1 MIFELIHQEP
11 HQQIIFIH
19 ARVAGGAGCT
29 GGLLI
34 LPQQR
39 VDRVH
44 SGGIPLERRA
54 AVDLLLERHEIQSG
68 IGLFDLAHFLGKMER
83 KLATQRL
90 LLPNERDRCVDIR
103 LVVSQDIQQVRQ
115 IFVQHHIVA
124 LIEHAVL
131 IGVFPNVVENALIE
145 DAVLLLAGDVLA
157 HQQEELIHGGR
168 VALQQGA
175 DRVLVLHGGGALE
188 QVAQNEGILLHR
200 PIDGLQRVKLGGA
213 EILQAETQPCDL
225 GSLGDRT
232 GGRAT
237 GGRTGSRAAAR
248 RGGQD
253 HRAGGRTGGSG
264 NARRTRCTGGTR
276 RRRAR
281 RAGRTA
287 AGEHTQNEIRGN
299 GYAVALHH
307 VGVAF
312 HLLDGRLVNARGA
325 QQRDH
330 FLDHFAV
337 DHGVAVRNAGE
348 QLIEGIAA
356 LGGRF
361 FRTAVRGIIRCAFLR
376 ARHRGLLPRFLVQR
390 SDHFV
395 RGVGFLRADG
405 QVGNGVEGHEGH
417 VAQRHE
423 EISGVLLALEGD
435 LRRKTQLGRAQSG
448 HR

>member
-1 MIFELIHQEP
+1 MEREL
-11 HQQIIFIH
+11 
-19 ARVAGGAGCT
+19 VAQR
-29 GGLLI
+29 LI
-34 LPQQR
+34 LA
-39 VDRVH
+39 D
-44 SGGIPLERRA
+44 
-54 AVDLLLERHEIQSG
+54 
-68 IGLFDLAHFLGKMER
+68 
-83 KLATQRL
+83 
-90 LLPNERDRCVDIR
+90 ERDRRVQIIIVR
-103 LVVSQDIQQVRQ
+103 RQDIQKVRQ

-124 LIEHAVL
+124 LIEHTML

-157 HQQEELIHGGR
+157 HQQEKLIHGGR
-168 VALQQGA
+168 IALQQGA

-188 QVAQNEGILLHR
+188 QVVQNEGILLHR

-225 GSLGDRT
+225 GSLGDRA
-232 GGRAT
+232 GGRAA

-253 HRAGGRTGGSG
+253 HRAGGRAGGSG
-264 NARRTRCTGGTR
+264 NARRTRCTGGTGVTR
-276 RRRAR
+276 GRRAR
-281 RAGRTA
+281 RAGRAA
-287 AGEHTQNEIRGN
+287 AGEQTLKEVKIIRGD
-299 GYAVALHH
+299 GHAVALHH

-312 HLLDGRLVNARGA
+312 HLLKRRLVNARGA

-330 FLDHFAV
+330 FLEHLAV
-337 DHGVAVRNAGE
+337 DGDSAVRNTGE

-361 FRTAVRGIIRCAFLR
+361 FRTAVCGTIRCAFLR
-376 ARHRGLLPRFLVQR
+376 ARHGGLLPRFLVQR
-390 SDHFV
+390 SDHIV
-395 RGVGFLRADG
+395 RGVGFPRADG

>member
-1 MIFELIHQEP
+1 MEREL
-11 HQQIIFIH
+11 
-19 ARVAGGAGCT
+19 VAQR
-29 GGLLI
+29 LI
-34 LPQQR
+34 LA
-39 VDRVH
+39 D
-44 SGGIPLERRA
+44 
-54 AVDLLLERHEIQSG
+54 
-68 IGLFDLAHFLGKMER
+68 
-83 KLATQRL
+83 
-90 LLPNERDRCVDIR
+90 ERDRRVQIIIVR
-103 LVVSQDIQQVRQ
+103 RQDIQQVRQ

-124 LIEHAVL
+124 LIEHTML

-200 PIDGLQRVKLGGA
+200 PVDGLQRVKLGGA

-232 GGRAT
+232 GGRAA
-237 GGRTGSRAAAR
+237 GGRAAAR

-253 HRAGGRTGGSG
+253 HRAGGRAGGSG
-264 NARRTRCTGGTR
+264 NARRTRRTGVTR
-276 RRRAR
+276 RRRTR
-281 RAGRTA
+281 RAGGTTRGAASRATTSGTA
-287 AGEHTQNEIRGN
+287 TAGEQTLKEVKIIRCDGH
-299 GYAVALHH
+299 AVALHH

-312 HLLDGRLVNARGA
+312 HLLKRRLVNARGA

-330 FLDHFAV
+330 FLERFSV
-337 DHGVAVRNAGE
+337 DGNAAVRNTGE

-361 FRTAVRGIIRCAFLR
+361 FRTAFLGTIRCAFLR
-376 ARHRGLLPRFLVQR
+376 ARHGGLLLRFLVQR

-395 RGVGFLRADG
+395 RGVGFPRADG
-405 QVGNGVEGHEGH
+405 QAGNGVEGHEGH

-435 LRRKTQLGRAQSG
+435 LRRKTQLRRAQSG

>member
-1 MIFELIHQEP
+1 MEREL
-11 HQQIIFIH
+11 
-19 ARVAGGAGCT
+19 VAQC
-29 GGLLI
+29 LI
-34 LPQQR
+34 LA
-39 VDRVH
+39 D
-44 SGGIPLERRA
+44 
-54 AVDLLLERHEIQSG
+54 
-68 IGLFDLAHFLGKMER
+68 
-83 KLATQRL
+83 
-90 LLPNERDRCVDIR
+90 ERDRRVQIIIVR
-103 LVVSQDIQQVRQ
+103 RQDIQQVRQ

-124 LIEHAVL
+124 LIEHTVL

-175 DRVLVLHGGGALE
+175 DRVLVLHGGSAPE

-225 GSLGDRT
+225 GSLGDRAGGCT
-232 GGRAT
+232 GG
-237 GGRTGSRAAAR
+237 RAAAR
-248 RGGQD
+248 RGGRD

-264 NARRTRCTGGTR
+264 NARRTRCAGVTR
-276 RRRAR
+276 RRRTR
-281 RAGRTA
+281 RAGGTTRGAASRATTSGTA
-287 AGEHTQNEIRGN
+287 TAGEHTQNEIRGN
-299 GYAVALHH
+299 GHAVALHH

-312 HLLDGRLVNARGA
+312 HLLKRRLVNACGA

-330 FLDHFAV
+330 IPKRFSV
-337 DHGVAVRNAGE
+337 DGNAATGSVGE

-361 FRTAVRGIIRCAFLR
+361 FRTAVRGTVRCAFR
-376 ARHRGLLPRFLVQR
+376 GTRHRGLLPRFLVQR
-390 SDHFV
+390 SDHIV

-405 QVGNGVEGHEGH
+405 QAGNGVEGHEGH

-423 EISGVLLALEGD
+423 KISGVLLALEGD